1 MTGPQKTILI
11 IVIILWI
18 PMALITIAIVNHD
31 YVDYLPMGYQIL
43 AGNAGGE
50 WSEGISRNPG
60 MYNFYKENDLEKKRV
75 GYIDGYR
82 VYPGIITGYASPDN
96 SANSNYKFNEP
107 KGYFII
113 DLRTNKIQR
122 GLTKNAWLDK
132 LKEYGII
139 HGPVL
144 FESSP
149 NDELLGRTKPQP
161 PYN

>member
-1 MTGPQKTILI
+1 MTNLQKALLI
-11 IVIILWI
+11 AAIILWI
-18 PMALITIAIVNHD
+18 PMALITVAIVNHD

-50 WSEGISRNPG
+50 WSESIFRNPG
-60 MYNFYKENDLEKKRV
+60 LYNFYRDDDLEQKRV

-82 VYPGIITGYASPDN
+82 VYPRIITGHAVPNN
-96 SANSNYKFNEP
+96 SDNSNYKFNEP

-113 DLRTNKIQR
+113 DLKTNKIQR
-122 GLTKNAWLDK
+122 GLTKKAWLEK
-132 LKEYGII
+132 LEGYGIT
-139 HGPVL
+139 HEPVL